1 MRLKIVLSLLA
12 VALLIAS
19 CFLPWLRF
27 ETKGVAFRGVDEMK
41 MVVGT
46 TVTREI
52 NWGRPAY
59 FHLFWA
65 AVFLLFLAVK
75 QAWAKWLLL
84 VAAAFNIA
92 WTVRNFIL
100 LPACGGGDC
109 PQKAAGLYLLPFA
122 ALLLL
127 AAASLDVVPNDNQN
141 ATGRETFPSE
151 AE

>member
-1 MRLKIVLSLLA
+1 MLA
-12 VALLIAS
+12 VALLAAA

-27 ETKGVAFRGVDEMK
+27 ETKGIVFRGVDEMK

-46 TVTREI
+46 TSTREI

-75 QAWAKWLLL
+75 QAWGKWVLLA
-84 VAAAFNIA
+84 AAAFNIA

-100 LPACGGGDC
+100 LPACGGGNC
-109 PQKAAGLYLLPFA
+109 PQKAAGLYLLPLA

-127 AAASLDVVPNDNQN
+127 AAASLDVVPNGNQN
-141 ATGRETFPSE
+141 GKRGETFPPESE
-151 AE
+151 